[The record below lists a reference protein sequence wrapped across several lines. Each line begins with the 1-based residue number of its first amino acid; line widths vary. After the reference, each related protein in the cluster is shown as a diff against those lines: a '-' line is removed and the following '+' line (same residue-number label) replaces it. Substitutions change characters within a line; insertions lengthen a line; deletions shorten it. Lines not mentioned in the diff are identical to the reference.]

1 MGEYCQHRD
10 PCEKNRCQNGGT
22 CVAQAMLGKATC
34 RCALGF
40 TGEDCQHSTTHPCF
54 VSQPCLNGGTCHVL
68 SRDTYECTCQVG
80 FTGNQWDSGPH
91 FPILSRYFHL
101 VSFTIIWFF
110 RVPPYSTCLSLWEG
124 TGMFQS
130 TIPNFLL
137 KGEKEKAKGSNTPQW
152 LTKCI
157 CQDWGSRL
165 LPCHWEKSC

>member
-1 MGEYCQHRD
+1 MSRGLLGENIVSIETLWEEPRFRMVGRVWPRLCW
-10 PCEKNRCQNGGT
+10 
-22 CVAQAMLGKATC
+22 GKPRADVPWASRART
-34 RCALGF
+34 A
-40 TGEDCQHSTTHPCF
+40 STRLLSPCF
-54 VSQPCLNGGTCHVL
+54 VSQPCLNGGTYTRLVN
-68 SRDTYECTCQVG
+68 TYECTCQVG
-80 FTGNQWDSGPH
+80 FTGNQWDLGPH

-152 LTKCI
+152 LT
-157 CQDWGSRL
+157 
-165 LPCHWEKSC
+165 